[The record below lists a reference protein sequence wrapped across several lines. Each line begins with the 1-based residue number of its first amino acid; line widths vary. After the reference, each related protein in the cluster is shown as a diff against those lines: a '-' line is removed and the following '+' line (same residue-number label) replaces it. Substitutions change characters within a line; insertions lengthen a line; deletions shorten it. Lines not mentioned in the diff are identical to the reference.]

1 MTYMRRLL
9 LMSKEKILEKIELLK
24 TQRQQAKEVF
34 IKCEGA
40 IEVLKDLVS
49 SNDKKDERKK

>member
-1 MTYMRRLL
+1 
-9 LMSKEKILEKIELLK
+9 MSKEKILEKIELLK